1 MDVWLKEVD
10 GVTPALGRVWP
21 EDPTYFGDFS
31 NPDAQV
37 GRALRKKSARILFL
51 CGQVTTVTFLFTAQ
65 SYVKTQS
72 FIHILLFRF
81 LLE

>member
-37 GRALRKKSARILFL
+37 GRSPQKKIAKFIFL
-51 CGQVTTVTFLFTAQ
+51 CGQVTVTF
-65 SYVKTQS
+65 
-72 FIHILLFRF
+72 FIYSAVVRENSILY
-81 LLE
+81 

>member
-37 GRALRKKSARILFL
+37 GRALCKKII
-51 CGQVTTVTFLFTAQ
+51 CGQVTITFIYSAVVREN
-65 SYVKTQS
+65 S
-72 FIHILLFRF
+72 ILY
-81 LLE
+81 

>member
-37 GRALRKKSARILFL
+37 GRALRKKFL
-51 CGQVTTVTFLFTAQ
+51 CGQVTITF
-65 SYVKTQS
+65 
-72 FIHILLFRF
+72 I
-81 LLE
+81 

>member
-37 GRALRKKSARILFL
+37 GLALRKKM
-51 CGQVTTVTFLFTAQ
+51 QN
-65 SYVKTQS
+65 SYFSEVKLLQ
-72 FIHILLFRF
+72 LLFY
-81 LLE
+81 L